1 MNKELNYGVYNKY
14 IFNNN
19 SYLSLHIV
27 RETYRNNKKNK
38 NINKLIDFALQKE
51 KINQNVKNSIRNI
64 KLKASIKRINFFKR
78 NNKSTNTCIETF
90 DKATNT
96 SPLEINIE
104 DVNYLTKIMKK
115 NIIISKEF
123 NSNNATLSNR
133 LNLLKKE

>member
-1 MNKELNYGVYNKY
+1 MKKELSCGIYNKY

-27 RETYRNNKKNK
+27 RETYRNNKKKK
-38 NINKLIDFALQKE
+38 NISNLIDSELQKE
-51 KINQNVKNSIRNI
+51 QVNQNIKNSVRNI
-64 KLKASIKRINFFKR
+64 KLKASIKRTNFFKR
-78 NNKSTNTCIETF
+78 NNKSTNTCIEKF

-96 SPLEINIE
+96 SPLKININ
-104 DVNYLTKIMKK
+104 DVNCLTKIMKK
-115 NIIISKEF
+115 NMIISKEF